1 MFSEDAL
8 YVDESPFAV
17 DIIRA
22 YGNNL
27 ETGEKGIGLFAD
39 GHLLIAF
46 NWSEADAVAA
56 ALKQV
61 TGIARN
67 G

>member
-1 MFSEDAL
+1 MFSEDAVH
-8 YVDESPFAV
+8 VDDTPFTV

-22 YGNNL
+22 YGQNL

-46 NWSEADAVAA
+46 NWSEADRVAT
-56 ALKQV
+56 ALHHV